1 MKRIGS
7 ILIGALSLAACGS
20 DEAVSVD
27 NVWARASAPSQTTG
41 AVYFD
46 LTVPQ
51 DDVLVAVSV
60 PASVAGGAEIHEVV
74 TVGATMD
81 DTSDGAMDMS
91 DDEMSTEG
99 MSMDMADEGSGQM
112 RMQEMADGLALTGGE
127 TVSFEPGSYH
137 VMLLDLPEPL
147 VVGGEFDLTLD
158 FANEDDV
165 TVNVEVAETAP

>member
-1 MKRIGS
+1 MKRIGPI
-7 ILIGALSLAACGS
+7 ILCAVSVAACGS
-20 DEAVSVD
+20 EEAVSVTD
-27 NVWARASAPSQTTG
+27 VWARASAPSQTTG

-74 TVGATMD
+74 AVGATMD

-91 DDEMSTEG
+91 GDEMSTDG
-99 MSMDMADEGSGQM
+99 MSMDMADDGAGQM
-112 RMQEMADGLALTGGE
+112 RMREMADGLALTSGE

-137 VMLLDLPEPL
+137 VMLFDLPAPL
-147 VVGGEFDLTLD
+147 VVGDEFDMTLD